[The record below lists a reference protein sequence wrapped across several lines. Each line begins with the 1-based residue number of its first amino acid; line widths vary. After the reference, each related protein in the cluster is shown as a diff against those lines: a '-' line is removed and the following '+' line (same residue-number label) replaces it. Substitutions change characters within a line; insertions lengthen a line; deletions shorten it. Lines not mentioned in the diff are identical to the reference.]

1 MVKKI
6 TPVIK
11 KTRTKTEEYE
21 VCPHCQEEIKEKSI
35 YVDEENYVYH
45 RSCMDKGPIDQ
56 IKPLSK
62 DELEK
67 RLGWGKPELKVASE
81 EKSDQSKYDP
91 KELEMGIEIEKEHKD
106 LYDIFKS
113 FFDKHNIEMPI
124 SEKEM
129 FKTIAKSHL
138 REFSNYYEELNK
150 MEEKLKNKLEA
161 NSVYPNLN
169 TGTSIHFSK

>member
-1 MVKKI
+1 
-6 TPVIK
+6 
-11 KTRTKTEEYE
+11 
-21 VCPHCQEEIKEKSI
+21 
-35 YVDEENYVYH
+35 
-45 RSCMDKGPIDQ
+45 
-56 IKPLSK
+56 
-62 DELEK
+62 
-67 RLGWGKPELKVASE
+67 
-81 EKSDQSKYDP
+81 
-91 KELEMGIEIEKEHKD
+91 
-106 LYDIFKS
+106 
-113 FFDKHNIEMPI
+113 MPI